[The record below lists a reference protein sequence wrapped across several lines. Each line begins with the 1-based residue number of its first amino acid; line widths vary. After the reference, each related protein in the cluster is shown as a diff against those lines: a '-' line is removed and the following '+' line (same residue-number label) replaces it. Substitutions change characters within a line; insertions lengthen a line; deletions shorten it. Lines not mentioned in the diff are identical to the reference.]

1 LPIDATIN
9 PTLTGA
15 VSPPHSIKRPAMQ
28 NQLIKTVEFEL
39 PLMESGSSS
48 IAHAWARPPLSP
60 SFAEKAALKERIK
73 RLLKE
78 RRAVLVAH
86 YYVDA
91 DLQDLAEETG
101 GCVSDSLEMARFG
114 RDHHASTL
122 VVAGVRFMG
131 ETAKI
136 LSPEKT
142 VLMPDLDA
150 TCSLDLGCP
159 ADAFTA
165 FCDAHPDRTVV
176 VYANTSAAV
185 KARADWMVT
194 SSIGLKIVAYLHAQG
209 KKILW
214 APDKHLGSYIQK
226 ETGADM
232 LLWQGSCLVH
242 DEFKAIELELL
253 KKAHPEAKV
262 LVHPESPASVVALAD
277 AIGSTS
283 QLIHAAQTLNAPEF
297 IVATDN
303 GILHK
308 MKAAAPGKIFIDA
321 PTTGNAGACKSCAH
335 CPWMAMNG
343 LQNLADVLESGRN
356 EIHVDPE
363 ISRRATVCINRMLD
377 FAAAQK
383 NSVRPSSDLAKEQPL
398 FQEIGSA

>member
-1 LPIDATIN
+1 MTPQ
-9 PTLTGA
+9 
-15 VSPPHSIKRPAMQ
+15 S
-28 NQLIKTVEFEL
+28 IKTVEFEKPNL
-39 PLMESGSSS
+39 ADADNAAGSSCV
-48 IAHAWARPPLSP
+48 AHAWAKVPPALTPDERS
-60 SFAEKAALKERIK
+60 ALKDRIRK
-73 RLLKE
+73 LLKE
-78 RRAVLVAH
+78 RNAVLVAH

-114 RDHHASTL
+114 RDHQAQTL

-142 VLMPDLDA
+142 ILMPDLDA

-159 ADAFTA
+159 ADEFAA

-194 SSIGLKIVAYLHAQG
+194 SSIGLKIVEHLHARG
-209 KKILW
+209 EKILW
-214 APDKHLGSYIQK
+214 APDKHLGSYIQQQ
-226 ETGADM
+226 TGADM

-242 DEFKAIELELL
+242 DEFKGVELDLL
-253 KKAHPEAKV
+253 RREHPKAKI
-262 LVHPESPASVVALAD
+262 LVHPESPANVVAQAD
-277 AIGSTS
+277 VVGSTS
-283 QLIHAAQTLNAPEF
+283 QLIAAAQQLDANEF

-308 MKAAAPGKIFIDA
+308 MRMAAPGKMFIEA
-321 PTTGNAGACKSCAH
+321 PTAGNSATCKSCAH
-335 CPWMAMNG
+335 CPWMAMNA
-343 LQNLADVLESGRN
+343 LTNLAEVLETGRN
-356 EIHVDPE
+356 EIHVDAD
-363 ISRRATVCINRMLD
+363 IGKRAVTCINRMLD
-377 FAAAQK
+377 FAAQQK
-383 NSVRPSSDLAKEQPL
+383 ANVRPAADLAKEAAL
-398 FQEIGSA
+398 FQGVGPA